1 MQWRKASALDLGH
14 LEPSSSPATNSRQ
27 WVSLSGPQF
36 FSYRNDEM
44 EGLILKILPR
54 VMVKSMC
61 LESDSGVK
69 SHFRPSVDLSELL

>member
-1 MQWRKASALDLGH
+1 M
-14 LEPSSSPATNSRQ
+14 
-27 WVSLSGPQF
+27 
-36 FSYRNDEM
+36 
-44 EGLILKILPR
+44 KILPR